1 MTAMTPFRHL
11 LQEALHRVTGTV
23 PNDLAPRPRALAHFL
38 LESAGGD
45 EVPDT
50 EVLERIAAAYM
61 AALRQAALERD
72 GWRVV
77 PLWEGDGR
85 LLPSDDPNLQKET
98 GTFYV
103 QDHAYWLVDATG
115 QEVYYVAEE
124 YNPAIQTLTVM
135 RMEGWQVELK
145 PEWSL
150 HFPGWTTAV
159 WCRHRSWP
167 ARWTPRA

>member
-1 MTAMTPFRHL
+1 MTPATPFRDL
-11 LQEALHRVTGTV
+11 LDEALRRLTGAA
-23 PNDLAPRPRALAHFL
+23 PDDLPPAPRALARAL
-38 LESAGGD
+38 LGLAAGDAAPG
-45 EVPDT
+45 T
-50 EVLERIAAAYM
+50 EALERVAAAYV
-61 AALRQAALERD
+61 AALRRAALERD

-98 GTFYV
+98 GNFSV
-103 QDHAYWLVDATG
+103 QDHAYWLVDQAG
-115 QEVYYVAEE
+115 REVSYMAEE

-135 RMEGWQVELK
+135 RLEGWQVELK

-167 ARWTPRA
+167 ARWSPR